1 MQEQLL
7 HFIWQRKLFDQS
19 RLFTTSGQQIEI
31 LHLGFPNQDQGPD
44 FLQARIKL
52 DENLWAGHV
61 EIHILSSAWFLHNHD
76 KDTHYNN
83 VILHVVWQEDEP
95 AKTSEGV
102 CIPCIELH
110 DKVDKE
116 LLQRYRMLMD
126 NQEWVPCASSLHL
139 VTDIIKT
146 SWLERF
152 MAERLERKTEKI
164 RQILDRCGSD
174 YEQAFFV
181 LLARHLGSPS
191 NSDAMENLGVKIPL
205 QILRRHGDR
214 IDQLEAIL
222 FGVAGMLE
230 KEIKAAY
237 PHSLKREFDF
247 IKTKYGLSVI
257 PSLQWKFMRM
267 R

>member
-95 AKTSEGV
+95 ARTLEGV
-102 CIPCIELH
+102 RIPCIELH

-116 LLQRYRMLMD
+116 LLYRYSLFIVNHD
-126 NQEWVPCASSLHL
+126 KVPCTSFLHFY
-139 VTDIIKT
+139 TII
-146 SWLERF
+146 
-152 MAERLERKTEKI
+152 I
-164 RQILDRCGSD
+164 
-174 YEQAFFV
+174 
-181 LLARHLGSPS
+181 H
-191 NSDAMENLGVKIPL
+191 
-205 QILRRHGDR
+205 
-214 IDQLEAIL
+214 
-222 FGVAGMLE
+222 
-230 KEIKAAY
+230 
-237 PHSLKREFDF
+237 
-247 IKTKYGLSVI
+247 
-257 PSLQWKFMRM
+257 
-267 R
+267 